1 MRLENLILNNMDG
14 IVTLRARQPV
24 LVDVRSANNIQMQ
37 LAAELRTSHSRSS
50 VAYTYS
56 CMFFP
61 YEDVVFCSTIK
72 QSSDFRCI
80 SVQNPTFRHLICS
93 GGPYS
98 QHRGRDPSSVRQYSR
113 RCEQPRAGGRLTAL
127 IHVNPACHTTHT
139 TNMTKPTNLR

>member
-1 MRLENLILNNMDG
+1 MAG

-37 LAAELRTSHSRSS
+37 LAAELGKSHSRSS

-98 QHRGRDPSSVRQYSR
+98 QHRGGIPAVCGSTADDASSQERV
-113 RCEQPRAGGRLTAL
+113 EGALVPVPRPQEREGQ
-127 IHVNPACHTTHT
+127 THT
-139 TNMTKPTNLR
+139 G